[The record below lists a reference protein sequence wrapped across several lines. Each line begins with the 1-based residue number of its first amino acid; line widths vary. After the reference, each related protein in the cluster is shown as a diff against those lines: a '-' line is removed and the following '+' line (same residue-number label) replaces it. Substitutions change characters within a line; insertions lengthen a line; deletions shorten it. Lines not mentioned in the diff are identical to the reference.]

1 MFGGLTGLLLTLI
14 NIFILVLIVRA
25 IFSWFPGMLYSQA
38 GRIIVMATEW
48 YLAPIRRVI
57 PPAGGLD
64 ISFLV
69 GIVILYALAIFV
81 GSGDIVRALIAIVGY
96 ALIFIIILLLVRVFF
111 GFFRM
116 DPWHPITEMVMQS
129 TEPFARPF
137 RGWFPRRPG
146 QFDWAPVAAVV
157 VVLAAYVI
165 VSNLGR
171 LVLGWGRRL
180 GPGAG
185 GGWCVRRAGG

>member
-81 GSGDIVRALIAIVGY
+81 GSGSIISALVTVIGY
-96 ALIFIIILLLVRVFF
+96 ALVFIIILLLVRIFF
-111 GFFRM
+111 GFFKM
-116 DPWHPITEMVMQS
+116 DPWHPITQMVMQS
-129 TEPFARPF
+129 TEIFARPF
-137 RGWFPRRPG
+137 RGFFPRPRHG
-146 QFDWAPVAAVV
+146 GFDWAPVAAFV
-157 VVLAAYVI
+157 VVLVVYV
-165 VSNLGR
+165 
-171 LVLGWGRRL
+171 LVTNVYRL
-180 GPGAG
+180 GLG
-185 GGWCVRRAGG
+185 

>member
-1 MFGGLTGLLLTLI
+1 MFGSFSGFLVTLI
-14 NIFILVLIVRA
+14 NIFIFVLIVRA
-25 IFSWFPGMLYSQA
+25 IFSWFPGMLYSEA

-81 GSGDIVRALIAIVGY
+81 GSGNIVAALIAIVGY
-96 ALIFIIILLLVRVFF
+96 ALVFCIILLLVRIFF

-116 DPWHPITEMVMQS
+116 DPWHPITQMVMQA

-137 RGWFPRRPG
+137 RGWFPRRVG
-146 QFDWAPVAAVV
+146 TMDWAPVAAFVV
-157 VVLAAYVI
+157 LLAAYI
-165 VSNLGR
+165 
-171 LVLGWGRRL
+171 LVTSLPRFGVG
-180 GPGAG
+180 
-185 GGWCVRRAGG
+185 